1 MANAQKLSQSELA
14 TALTDLDG
22 WSVEKGKLHRE
33 FRFADFT
40 AAFGFMTKVA
50 IEANTM
56 DHHPEFFNVW
66 NKVVIDLV
74 THEAD
79 DSISNLDVELAHT
92 IDKLAG

>member
-22 WSVEKGKLHRE
+22 WSVEEGKLHRE

-79 DSISNLDVELAHT
+79 DSISNLDVELART

>member
-1 MANAQKLSQSELA
+1 MANAQKLSQRELDAALSE
-14 TALTDLDG
+14 LDG
-22 WSVEKGKLHRE
+22 WSVQDGKLHRE

-50 IEANTM
+50 IEANSM

-79 DSISNLDVELAHT
+79 DSISNLDVELART

>member
-79 DSISNLDVELAHT
+79 DSISNLDVKLAHT
-92 IDKLAG
+92 IDKLAK